1 MIDEKLDG
9 ELEKIDET
17 EKQICLAKC
26 RDDTNCLNV
35 AHKGMYC
42 WVHAKKDKEI

>member
-1 MIDEKLDG
+1 MIDEKLEEMG
-9 ELEKIDET
+9 MINKT

-35 AHKGMYC
+35 AHEGMYC
-42 WVHAKKDKEI
+42 WLHAKKNKEI